1 MAGNLRPEPFLTVA
15 EGERC
20 TRNPLDLAPA
30 KAVRWIDAAL
40 VAYARGFEHPAKIRI
55 LRWLVRRLLA
65 GRLRVH
71 YAPGAT
77 IAIEPAD
84 YIGWAVLRTGHYE
97 PASLTLALQIM
108 ARQPGLFVD
117 IGANFGWYS
126 CAVAAI
132 ADATVLSI
140 EPDCENCAALR
151 ANLALNPLSNVTVI
165 NAAVGANFAPVQLVR
180 RARSNSGT
188 VAIKAS
194 DEEPGIRGD
203 WVATIPLDRLLER
216 IVIPPVRPVLVKLDV
231 EGFEP
236 QALAGLDFA
245 GPFRPQN
252 VLMEFDPVLSAGAW
266 GSLQALQA
274 FFAAKDYSLFDVLGR
289 PLSEDRPLAE
299 ANIWARDQSADP

>member
-20 TRNPLDLAPA
+20 ARNPLDLAPA
-30 KAVRWIDAAL
+30 KGARWIDAAL

-55 LRWLVRRLLA
+55 LRWLVRRLVA

-71 YAPGAT
+71 YAAGAT
-77 IAIEPAD
+77 IAIDPAD

-132 ADATVLSI
+132 SGTTVIGI

-151 ANLALNPLSNVTVI
+151 ANLALNRLGNVTVI
-165 NAAVGANFAPVQLVR
+165 NGAVGANFAAVQTVR
-180 RARSNSGT
+180 RARTNSGT
-188 VAIKAS
+188 VAIKS
-194 DEEPGIRGD
+194 KDEEPGIRGD
-203 WVATIPLDRLLER
+203 WVATIPLDVLLDR
-216 IVIPPVRPVLVKLDV
+216 IVMPPVRPVLLKLDV

-245 GPFRPQN
+245 GPFRPRN

-289 PLSEDRPLAE
+289 PLSEDQPIAE
-299 ANIWARDQSADP
+299 YNVWARDQSPDP

>member
-1 MAGNLRPEPFLTVA
+1 LST
-15 EGERC
+15 GERGQC
-20 TRNPLDLAPA
+20 ARSPLELASSTGA
-30 KAVRWIDAAL
+30 RWIDAAL
-40 VAYARGFEHPAKIRI
+40 VTYARAFEHPTKIRI
-55 LRWLVRRLLA
+55 VRWLARRLFA
-65 GRLRVH
+65 GRVRVR
-71 YAPGAT
+71 YALGAT
-77 IAIEPAD
+77 IAIDPAD

-132 ADATVLSI
+132 AGTTVIGI

-151 ANLALNPLSNVTVI
+151 ANLAFNQSSNVTVI
-165 NAAVGANFAPVQLVR
+165 NGAVGADFEPVRLIR

-194 DEEPGIRGD
+194 DEEPGIPGD
-203 WVATIPLDRLLER
+203 WVATMPLDLLLER
-216 IVIPPVRPVLVKLDV
+216 IVVPPVRPVLIKLDV

-245 GPFRPQN
+245 GPFRPRN
-252 VLMEFDPVLSAGAW
+252 ILMEFDPVLATAAW
-266 GSLQALQA
+266 GSLGAVQA
-274 FFAAKDYSLFDVLGR
+274 FFAAKGYGVFDVFGR
-289 PLSEDRPLAE
+289 PVTENEPLIE
-299 ANIWARDQSADP
+299 ANVWARDQSAEPFAAC